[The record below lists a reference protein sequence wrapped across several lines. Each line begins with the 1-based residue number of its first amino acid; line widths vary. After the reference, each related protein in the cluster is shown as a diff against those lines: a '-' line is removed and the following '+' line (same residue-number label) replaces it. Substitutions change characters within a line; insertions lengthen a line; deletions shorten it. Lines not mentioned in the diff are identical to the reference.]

1 MDKILIDSYVI
12 LDFFLDRKPHSEFS
26 NQILSLCE
34 EKKIEGFVTPVI
46 ISNVYYISRKLD
58 NHENVISMLK
68 SLIELIDVLTMDRES
83 IRLALKSNF
92 KDFEDALQNYT
103 AEKSNKVKILLTR
116 NVKDYKTSNL
126 IVLSP
131 EEYLNVRMA
140 L

>member
-1 MDKILIDSYVI
+1 
-12 LDFFLDRKPHSEFS
+12 
-26 NQILSLCE
+26 
-34 EKKIEGFVTPVI
+34 
-46 ISNVYYISRKLD
+46 
-58 NHENVISMLK
+58 
-68 SLIELIDVLTMDRES
+68 
-83 IRLALKSNF
+83 
-92 KDFEDALQNYT
+92 LQNYT